1 MGFWKSLGSFISGAA
16 GGSLIGAGVSALGG
30 LLGANKT
37 NNANE
42 RMMREQMEWN
52 TKEREASQSY
62 NTRERVSSQDWQNQ
76 QRILQNAWA
85 RDMYEA
91 YQTPQAIAAQFKA
104 AGLNPRLAMGSNSVG
119 NISASSGSSGGAPSG
134 SHVSPLGV
142 SVPYMSS
149 QGYVSAFG
157 DIANALKSLG
167 EAKELGIKTEY
178 TEEMLKEQIRGLKL
192 SNESQEF
199 LLSIDRKYLDK
210 ERAGQLA
217 NIMQD
222 LENKSVSVS
231 EARQRIENMKIDK
244 QYKEK
249 LLNSF
254 DERFKNEMDELKSR
268 IRVNDSTVKENE
280 ANAKR
285 AIQEANQLIL
295 DNDIRGALKKLEI
308 FRKSWE
314 YLPDG
319 IRDSYKYYDMFKTGL
334 VIAQKIVEDAHGG
347 EFKDAKDLLEWW
359 KKVSS
364 QFDEYPGYRPN

>member
-1 MGFWKSLGSFISGAA
+1 MGFWKSVGSFLSGAA

-30 LLGANKT
+30 LIGANKT
-37 NNANE
+37 NNKNE
-42 RMMREQMEWN
+42 QMMHEQMEWN
-52 TKEREASQSY
+52 TREREASQAY
-62 NTRERVSSQDWQNQ
+62 NTRERVSSQEWQNQ
-76 QRILQNAWA
+76 QRLLQNQWA

-134 SHVSPLGV
+134 SHVSPMGV

-149 QGYVSAFG
+149 AGYTQAWQSVAQTFK
-157 DIANALKSLG
+157 ALG
-167 EAKELGIKTEY
+167 EAKQLGIQTEF
-178 TEEMLKEQIRGLKL
+178 TEEMLKEQIKGYKL
-192 SNESQEF
+192 SNEAQEF
-199 LLSIDRKYLDK
+199 MLGINRKYLDQ
-210 ERAGQLA
+210 ERAAQLA

-222 LENKSVSVS
+222 LENKSVSVT

-254 DERFKNEMDELKSR
+254 DERFKNELDELKSR

-285 AIQEANQLIL
+285 SIQEANRLFI
-295 DNDIRGALKKLEI
+295 DNDIRGSLKELEK

-319 IRDSYKYYDMFKTGL
+319 IREAYKYHDMFKTGL
-334 VIAQKIVEDAHGG
+334 VIAQKIVEDSHGG
-347 EFKDAKDLLEWW
+347 EFKDAKDLFEWY
-359 KKVSS
+359 KRVSS
-364 QFDEYPGYRPN
+364 QFDQ